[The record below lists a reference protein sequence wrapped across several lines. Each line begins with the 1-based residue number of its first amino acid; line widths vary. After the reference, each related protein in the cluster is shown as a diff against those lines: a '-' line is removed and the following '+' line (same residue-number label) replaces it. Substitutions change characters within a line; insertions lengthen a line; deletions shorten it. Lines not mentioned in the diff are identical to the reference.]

1 MTSDRYISL
10 GKWQVHFTWSTN
22 DFRFGTRVAWLAQE
36 RCIEFDE
43 EISGAQVLPGP
54 MTICIAKRAF
64 FAASGSPEAPWPEW
78 KSCAFHLRS
87 HPVSKPTFAAR
98 IAWRKAKDLT
108 NQIEWSNHIKK
119 TKRHRIYHIKTY
131 TLLQFVLISWDNQL
145 RFPFWDRTFLLK
157 AKCTAVLQVSHRWL
171 KPIPLSGFWDCF
183 SKTQLCRQC
192 QGHFLYMFSRTV
204 TCLSACSHQFSIMVP
219 VVFEVCFF
227 KRVMF
232 YSCFVHLAR
241 LKFVAFLEDFSA
253 WFSFSRCFSLLASWV
268 RHWCKDLDQLRSYA
282 WDLTKKKTRSHTWS
296 VHVIKDIRVSWETAK
311 DRCTVLTFEK
321 F

>member
-1 MTSDRYISL
+1 MLRSVSAIWAKQLHNNGKTTIALHPGDQTFRLSDQIWRAFDRPLPPKVLRQMAMCRCPAWFLFKTKRRLYKTKVSETSMVVQVGLFVEGSATVRTLEFWGKQIPPHTATNPNQQPYTKIIWDVRHFTMSDSMTFPPEARLAALSCFCISAACRHD
-10 GKWQVHFTWSTN
+10 KWQVHFTWSTN

-54 MTICIAKRAF
+54 TTICIAKRAF

-108 NQIEWSNHIKK
+108 NQIEWSNRKDKK
-119 TKRHRIYHIKTY
+119 TSNHIKTY

-157 AKCTAVLQVSHRWL
+157 AKCTAVG
-171 KPIPLSGFWDCF
+171 LS
-183 SKTQLCRQC
+183 
-192 QGHFLYMFSRTV
+192 
-204 TCLSACSHQFSIMVP
+204 
-219 VVFEVCFF
+219 
-227 KRVMF
+227 
-232 YSCFVHLAR
+232 
-241 LKFVAFLEDFSA
+241 
-253 WFSFSRCFSLLASWV
+253 
-268 RHWCKDLDQLRSYA
+268 
-282 WDLTKKKTRSHTWS
+282 
-296 VHVIKDIRVSWETAK
+296 
-311 DRCTVLTFEK
+311 
-321 F
+321 